1 VPQAWYAQFS
11 DQSYAPGWAPGL
23 PLAKSGPGASSL
35 EGISGPIAAAATA
48 SASASAVI
56 AASPLVA
63 VDCGV
68 GSTGILL
75 LPCCQGDAVASC
87 DSRTLVLQCCLLLAE
102 RVASMTPQL

>member
-1 VPQAWYAQFS
+1 MLITVSPSLRHCYDAATPPS
-11 DQSYAPGWAPGL
+11 IA
-23 PLAKSGPGASSL
+23 ASSL
-35 EGISGPIAAAATA
+35 EGIWPLAAAATA